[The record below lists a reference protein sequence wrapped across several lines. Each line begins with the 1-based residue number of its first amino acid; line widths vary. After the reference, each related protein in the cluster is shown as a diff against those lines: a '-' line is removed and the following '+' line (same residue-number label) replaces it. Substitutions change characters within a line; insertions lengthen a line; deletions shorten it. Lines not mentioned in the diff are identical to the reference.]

1 MPEMRLKTT
10 RSAGFLSA
18 LAIVVVLF
26 FSYSLPVNAAP
37 ASFTVKTSLPPPVP
51 CPGCWQPALNT
62 SWQWQLSGKVDQSFN
77 VVMYDIDM
85 FDNPASVV
93 QSLHAAGRI
102 VICYIDAGTWE
113 KWRPDA
119 KEFPK
124 SVLGRHNGWPGERWL
139 DIRQLSIL
147 EPIMQARMQLCQ
159 SKGFDGVEFDNVDGY
174 SNRTGFPLTYQDQL
188 NYNVW
193 LANSAHSLG
202 LSVAL
207 KNDVD
212 QVSDLL
218 PYFDWSLDEQCFQY
232 KECDKLLP
240 FINANKA
247 VMEVEYKLNP
257 SQFCPDANAMNFNSM
272 NVSVASVEA

>member
-1 MPEMRLKTT
+1 MPAMRSKMT
-10 RSAGFLSA
+10 RSAGFLPA
-18 LAIVVVLF
+18 LVLVVVLF

-37 ASFTVKTSLPPPVP
+37 ASSTVKTSLPPPVP

-124 SVLGRHNGWPGERWL
+124 SVLGRHTAGRASAGWIFASFLFWSQSCKPACSFASPRASMASSL
-139 DIRQLSIL
+139 
-147 EPIMQARMQLCQ
+147 IM
-159 SKGFDGVEFDNVDGY
+159 
-174 SNRTGFPLTYQDQL
+174 
-188 NYNVW
+188 
-193 LANSAHSLG
+193 
-202 LSVAL
+202 
-207 KNDVD
+207 
-212 QVSDLL
+212 
-218 PYFDWSLDEQCFQY
+218 
-232 KECDKLLP
+232 
-240 FINANKA
+240 
-247 VMEVEYKLNP
+247 
-257 SQFCPDANAMNFNSM
+257 SM
-272 NVSVASVEA
+272 ATATRPAFL